1 MPLGDAWAAARAPAV
16 VSASARAA
24 IAAVR
29 FPLHREGDGG
39 ATAAPTGAYG
49 ASCGTLSCTSDR
61 SVAAP
66 NCGGRAIGTVLVNLG
81 GGTVN
86 PGGGDP
92 GGWAVTLAGSSVR
105 L

>member
-1 MPLGDAWAAARAPAV
+1 M
-16 VSASARAA
+16 
-24 IAAVR
+24 AAVR
-29 FPLHREGDGG
+29 LPFHRDGSFG
-39 ATAAPTGAYG
+39 ATAAPTGVYG
-49 ASCGTLSCTSDR
+49 ASCGTLSCTVDR

-66 NCGGRAIGTVLVNLG
+66 ICGGRAIGTVLVNLG

-92 GGWAVTLAGSSVR
+92 GGWAVTIAGSSVR

>member
-16 VSASARAA
+16 VSASASAA
-24 IAAVR
+24 MAAVR
-29 FPLHREGDGG
+29 LPLHRGGSCG
-39 ATAAPTGAYG
+39 ATAAPTGGYG
-49 ASCGTLSCTSDR
+49 ASCGTLSCTADR
-61 SVAAP
+61 SVGACS
-66 NCGGRAIGTVLVNLG
+66 CGGRAIGTVLVNLG

-92 GGWAVTLAGSSVR
+92 GGWAVTLAGSSAR

>member
-1 MPLGDAWAAARAPAV
+1 MGDAWAAASAPTV

-29 FPLHREGDGG
+29 RPLHRGGWAG
-39 ATAAPTGAYG
+39 ATAAPTGVYG
-49 ASCGTLSCTSDR
+49 ASCGTESCTADR

-92 GGWAVTLAGSSVR
+92 GG
-105 L
+105 